1 MMPKVFLLETASH
14 MVKLL
19 TGSVLEG
26 IINGNIEKPAVKIIP
41 AIAMLLNKNALRSFL
56 NLAFNRD
63 KAIPAKPAVGAN
75 IIHG

>member
-41 AIAMLLNKNALRSFL
+41 AMAMMVTHKHLRKKNLHR
-56 NLAFNRD
+56 
-63 KAIPAKPAVGAN
+63 I
-75 IIHG
+75 